1 LHPQKNSLYAPQLN
15 ARVARLALFDP
26 VQFGMGLAVVRVA
39 QDQNRT

>member
-1 LHPQKNSLYAPQLN
+1 
-15 ARVARLALFDP
+15 VARLALYDP